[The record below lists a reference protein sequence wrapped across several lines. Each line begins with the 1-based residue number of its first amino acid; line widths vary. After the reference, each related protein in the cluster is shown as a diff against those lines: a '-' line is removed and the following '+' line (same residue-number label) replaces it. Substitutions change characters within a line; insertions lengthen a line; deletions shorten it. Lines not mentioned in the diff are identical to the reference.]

1 MQSDIDLTLD
11 FHSHILPGC
20 DHGSDSVKTSL
31 KQIEMAKSAGIKT
44 ICATP
49 HFYPHHENV
58 DTFLKRR
65 KQCFDRLKAVLPADA
80 PEIYLGAEVL
90 ICDRLDSMDGLEK
103 LCLEGTN
110 LLLLEMPF
118 SSWPDSIWD
127 TLYMLLERDDIHVV
141 MAHVD
146 RYPADNIESL
156 IKDGVKMQIN
166 AESLMHTLKRRRLL
180 KWIECGNVQYI
191 GSDIH
196 MLGDNYEYFEKS
208 RRLIEKKFM

>member
-20 DHGSDSVKTSL
+20 DHGSDSAKTSL

-65 KQCFDRLKAVLPADA
+65 KQCFDCLKADLPADD

-90 ICDRLDSMDGLEK
+90 ICDRLDCMDGLEK

-118 SSWPDSIWD
+118 SSWSDSIWD
-127 TLYMLLERDDIHVV
+127 TLYMLLERNDIHVV

-156 IKDGVKMQIN
+156 IKDGVRM
-166 AESLMHTLKRRRLL
+166 
-180 KWIECGNVQYI
+180 
-191 GSDIH
+191 
-196 MLGDNYEYFEKS
+196 
-208 RRLIEKKFM
+208 